1 MNIQDFQTELFA
13 AGKKAGF
20 EEMEL
25 FYTSSKAVSISVY
38 HQEIDDYTIME
49 EGGVSFR
56 GLFNGKMG
64 YSYAERIAVDSIPL
78 LLEEALNNAEV
89 IEVNDGE
96 DLFEGSAEYAEPRPF
111 SEALEQ
117 LEPEEMIQ
125 AAKDLERIAYETDE
139 RVAFVQ
145 ASYSSK
151 GVNEMLIANTKG
163 LNCYSKSAFASVGLY
178 LTAQD
183 GESTATG
190 GESEFTIQSFAELDC
205 KDIAEKAVHEAV
217 SKLHASSIAT
227 ATYPIIFR
235 YDTATELIG
244 SLLGQLSAESVQ
256 QGYSKLKGKLGEQIV
271 GENISFVDDPLM
283 KGTITYAPFDSEGY
297 ATRKKDL
304 IRNGKLMTFMHNRK
318 TAKKDGVE
326 STGNAVKGGF
336 RSPVGVGPYN
346 LYLEPGNSSLDE
358 IIADTDKGI
367 LIVELQGTNAGINFT
382 AGDFSLAAIGF
393 LIENGTIVRAIDQF
407 TVAGN
412 VFELLNDVSAIGND
426 LRFRSAI
433 TLPSLK
439 VNGLQVSGSQ
449 TLE

>member
-1 MNIQDFQTELFA
+1 MNIQDFQIELFA
-13 AGKKAGF
+13 AGEKAGF

-25 FYTSSKAVSISVY
+25 FYSSSKAVSIAVY

-56 GLFNGKMG
+56 GLFQGKMG
-64 YSYAERIAVDSIPL
+64 YSYAERIAADSISL

-89 IEVNDGE
+89 IEVDDGE
-96 DLFEGSAEYAEPRPF
+96 DLFEGSPEYAEPRPF
-111 SEALEQ
+111 SEEIEQ
-117 LEPEEMIQ
+117 LDPEKMIQ
-125 AAKDLERIAYETDE
+125 AAMEIERIAYETDE

-145 ASYSSK
+145 YSYASK
-151 GVNEMLIANTKG
+151 GVNETLIANTKG
-163 LNCYSKSAFASVGLY
+163 LHCHSKSAYTSLGLY

-190 GESEFTIQSFAELDC
+190 GESDFTIKSFEDLDNR
-205 KDIAEKAVHEAV
+205 KIAEKAVQEAV
-217 SKLHASSIAT
+217 SKLHASSIASG
-227 ATYPIIFR
+227 TYPIIFR

-256 QGYSKLKGKLGEQIV
+256 QGYTKLKGKLNEQIV

-283 KGTITYAPFDSEGY
+283 KDTITYAPFDSEGF

-304 IRNGKLMTFMHNRK
+304 IRNGKLISFMHNRK

-336 RSPVGVGPYN
+336 RSTVGVGPYN
-346 LYLEPGNSSLDE
+346 LYLEPGTSSLDDM
-358 IIADTDKGI
+358 IVDSDKAI
-367 LIVELQGTNAGINFT
+367 LIVELQGTNAGINYT

-393 LIENGTIVRAIDQF
+393 LIENGKITRTLDQF

-412 VFELLNDVSAIGND
+412 VFELLNDVSVIGND

-433 TLPSLK
+433 SLPSLK
-439 VNGLQVSGSQ
+439 VNGLQVSGNQ
-449 TLE
+449 TIE